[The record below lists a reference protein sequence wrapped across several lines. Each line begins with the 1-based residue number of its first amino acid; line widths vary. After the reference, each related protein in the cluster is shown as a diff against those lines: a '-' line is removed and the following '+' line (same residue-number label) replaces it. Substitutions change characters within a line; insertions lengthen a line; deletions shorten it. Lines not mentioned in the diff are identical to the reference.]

1 MMFKSTKITKLLPHV
16 KNFSFYLL
24 ATIVNTVLMLAINP
38 FLAKNLSH
46 EDYAIIGYHQSFQIL
61 LLPLLNFTL
70 TNYYLRHYYLTPE
83 NRRGI
88 LKDTIMK
95 MIMIWGSITMVI
107 CYIFFYFFFKV
118 KNVEIPFSPY
128 FLFTLLTVYANN
140 FVSMQQIEYRLT
152 KKAVSYFYLTI
163 GLRLLV
169 IFSSV
174 VLVIIFPLGAFGR
187 MLAIVGC
194 TGVYGF
200 FSIRK
205 MYSGNKLD
213 LTIVKDALKFCWPL
227 ALSAFLWYFLSGV
240 DRVFLEELKD
250 VNSMALY
257 NIAAGLTVK
266 LAIFY
271 TALAQTMEPDIYK
284 SIAAKRYRRLA
295 FIAIGLILLNAI
307 PNLIFILLA
316 KPVISLLTAGRY
328 VDATSF
334 ARILVFKN
342 ITMSLYYTVIMIIV
356 GLGFTK
362 SELMNRLFGAI
373 ISFFM
378 FKILINNYGYY
389 GAAWGQSLSFL
400 VMTLIG
406 IVFIIFNKKKM
417 LASNKSQ

>member
-1 MMFKSTKITKLLPHV
+1 MQKNIDIKKNLYRI

-24 ATIVNTVLMLAINP
+24 ATLVNMLLMLIINP
-38 FLAKNLSH
+38 FLSKSLSH
-46 EDYAIIGYHQSFQIL
+46 EDYATIGYHQSFQIL

-70 TNYYLRHYYLTPE
+70 TSYYLRHYYLTPE

-88 LKDTIMK
+88 LRDTIMK
-95 MIMIWGSITMVI
+95 MILIWGSITMVL
-107 CYIFFYFFFKV
+107 CYIFFYLFFKI

-140 FVSMQQIEYRLT
+140 FIAMQQIEYRLT

-169 IFSSV
+169 IFSSI

-194 TGVYGF
+194 TVVYGF

-205 MYSGNKLD
+205 MYGGYKLD
-213 LTIVKDALKFCWPL
+213 FTIVKDALKFCWPL
-227 ALSAFLWYFLSGV
+227 ALSAFLWYFLNGV
-240 DRVFLEELKD
+240 DRVFLEELKE
-250 VNSMALY
+250 VNNMALY
-257 NIAAGLTVK
+257 NIASSLTAK

-284 SIAAKRYRRLA
+284 AIAAKKYRKLVL
-295 FIAIGLILLNAI
+295 ITSGLILLNAI

-334 ARILVFKN
+334 ARILVLKN
-342 ITMSLYYTVIMIIV
+342 ITISLYYTVIMVIV

-373 ISFFM
+373 ACFFM
-378 FKILINNYGYY
+378 FKILISNYGYY
-389 GAAWGQSLSFL
+389 GAAWGQGLSFL
-400 VMTLIG
+400 IMTVIG
-406 IVFIIFNKKKM
+406 IIFILFNKKKM
-417 LASNKSQ
+417 LAHNV